1 LGDINT
7 DPFSNQNSEDQFAN
21 EPPLLEELEIN
32 FDQIT
37 QKTLAVINPYRKTNA
52 IMLHESDLG
61 GPLIFCLAF
70 GCFLLL
76 SGKISFGYIYGIG
89 ILGCISMY
97 LLLNLMAPMNS
108 NISFICTVSVLG
120 YCLLPMVL
128 LAGLAVVVNLSSG
141 LFGNILAVLSILWCA
156 LSASKLFVTALNLHH
171 QQPLIAYPCA
181 LLYGVFGLLTVF

>member
-1 LGDINT
+1 MNDINT
-7 DPFSNQNSEDQFAN
+7 DPFSASNQDDPYAN
-21 EPPLLEELEIN
+21 EPPLLEELGIN
-32 FDQIT
+32 FDQII
-37 QKTLAVINPYRKTNA
+37 QKTLAVVNPYRKTDA
-52 IMLHESDLG
+52 IILHESDLG

-97 LLLNLMAPMNS
+97 LLLNLMAPLNS
-108 NISFICTVSVLG
+108 YISFICTVSVLG
-120 YCLLPMVL
+120 YCLLPMVIL
-128 LAGLAVVVNLSSG
+128 SGVSVVVNLNSG
-141 LFGNILAVLSILWCA
+141 LFGNIFAAFSILWCA

-181 LLYGVFGLLTVF
+181 LLYGVFALLTVF